1 MVNGI
6 INALLLANLLVSI
19 ILLIQL
25 LLSSQRYRLA
35 DSAMEKTYREED
47 MPTVSLCIPARNETH
62 ALADCLV
69 SALSSDYPKL
79 EIIVLDDCSQDTTSQ
94 VIRGFAHDGVR
105 FVKGDMPSDGWL
117 GKNNAYQVLSQQARG
132 EYLVF
137 MSVDTR
143 IETKTISQIV
153 GYMQLKKL
161 SMMSIL
167 PRRYDGLRSSV
178 VFAPL
183 RYFWQL
189 LLPLKI
195 NTPLATSIWSIRA
208 DSLQQTGGF
217 ETFRDD
223 IRVENTIASQL
234 EHKNQYRFLVAN
246 NDLAVH
252 YEKKWASQVQTAI
265 RLWYPGLGKNVG
277 LGLLTLVAHFV
288 LFVLPFLVFVSGL
301 LDITSGSAV
310 LPLSFVLSLCA
321 SFLHIGLYVAYIKK
335 TKRMNNLSDVLVVF
349 TSVFL
354 LPFLA
359 IQEMV
364 LIIVSFVQYKRGKV
378 DWKGRNVCYPV
389 VAK

>member
-1 MVNGI
+1 MI
-6 INALLLANLLVSI
+6 ETILLLSI
-19 ILLIQL
+19 LCGFVGCIQM

-35 DSAMEKTYREED
+35 GSTIEKIHWEED
-47 MPTVSLCIPARNETH
+47 TPTVSLCIPARNETH
-62 ALADCLV
+62 ALADCLA

-105 FVKGDMPSDGWL
+105 FVKGDAPSDGWL

-161 SMMSIL
+161 SMVSIL

-178 VFAPL
+178 LFAPL

-217 ETFRDD
+217 EAFRDD
-223 IRVENTIASQL
+223 IHVENTIASQL
-234 EHKNQYRFLVAN
+234 ENKNQYRFLVAN
-246 NDLAVH
+246 NDLAVN

-265 RLWYPGLGKNVG
+265 RLWYPALGKNVG
-277 LGLLTLVAHFV
+277 LGLLAVVAHFV
-288 LFVLPFLVFVSGL
+288 LFVLPFVVFVGGL
-301 LDITSGSAV
+301 LHLTSGSFV

-321 SFLHIGLYVAYIKK
+321 SFLYIGLYVAYIKK
-335 TKRMNNLSDVLVVF
+335 TKRINSLSDVLVVLV
-349 TSVFL
+349 SIFL

-359 IQEMV
+359 VQEMV
-364 LIIVSFVQYKRGKV
+364 LIIASFIQYKRGKV

-389 VAK
+389 VAKS